1 MDTRSSRRHFQND
14 EMDSAELAGAT
25 TNSDGKRRTIGVLPT
40 ADCGCGQLHNT
51 ATENRA
57 DCDNARHRP
66 ATGTPT
72 PTQSSATSWATSVQ
86 VGKLSARCPRPAR
99 KPIRNP
105 RPVDNSILLCVN
117 SPIGRCGHLLQ
128 EGGRE
133 AGYPVPL
140 MFVES
145 SSTITC
151 KGSWTFV
158 SHPLAGGIVIGQ
170 EGGCTSPDNR
180 QVR

>member
-14 EMDSAELAGAT
+14 ELDSAELAGAT

-72 PTQSSATSWATSVQ
+72 PIKSSANSEATQ
-86 VGKLSARCPRPAR
+86 VEKLSARCRRTAS

-105 RPVDNSILLCVN
+105 RSVDNSILLCVN

-128 EGGRE
+128 ERGRE
-133 AGYPVPL
+133 VGDSVPL

-151 KGSWTFV
+151 KGS
-158 SHPLAGGIVIGQ
+158 
-170 EGGCTSPDNR
+170 
-180 QVR
+180 